1 MSEEELKEE
10 GPQPFRPAVVI
21 PCYNHGRTL
30 RAVLEGLAPLRLPC
44 LVVDDGSDAENRAMI
59 DAALEGIPYACAIHR
74 ETNGGK
80 GAAVMTGIEALA
92 KEGCTHA
99 LQVDAD
105 GQHDLRDAP
114 KLIAAA
120 KASPAALVSGRPVY
134 DASAPAGRKFG
145 RLVTQFWVALETLS
159 LDVKD
164 SMCGFRVYPVVPLMA
179 LFRKAR
185 LGERMD
191 FDIEV
196 LVRLHWA
203 GVPMVFIPTRVI
215 YPEGGLSHFDY
226 VKDNVRISKMHT
238 RLVLEAPAHWL
249 GKLTGGRSGKAEA
262 VEKAGGGSEGA
273 GEAAGFARTSG
284 WAGAAER
291 GGAAGIRILLW
302 LYRRLGR
309 RAFGLALR
317 VVILFYWATGGA
329 ARKASA
335 EYLARVTAFA
345 ARKGLPEIWS
355 EHPNTY
361 RHFLHF
367 GYAMLDRIAA
377 WQGDFE
383 IGRDLVFEGRSAENL
398 AARQGARGKLLLTSH
413 FGVAE
418 VCRALAE
425 GEREV
430 PVTAILFEGNAK
442 RFRRALE
449 SLAPGSRPD
458 VVALESID
466 IGTAAR
472 LSEKIE
478 RGEWVAIAADR
489 TPPVRGR
496 TASRVVWAE
505 FLGRKAPFPVGPY
518 VLASLLECEVCTLFA
533 VREGGAFRVRCDKF
547 EDRISLP
554 RKGREAALAALACRF
569 AKRLE
574 VEVLAQPL
582 EWFNFYDFWSDPDKR
597 PGASDSRG

>member
-1 MSEEELKEE
+1 MPEEELKDKEAR
-10 GPQPFRPAVVI
+10 PFRPAVLI

-44 LVVDDGSDAENRAMI
+44 LVVDDGSDAENRALI
-59 DAALEGIPYACAIHR
+59 DAAADEIPYACAIHR
-74 ETNGGK
+74 EANGGK

-92 KEGCTHA
+92 KEGCTHV

-159 LDVKD
+159 LDVRD
-164 SMCGFRVYPVVPLMA
+164 SMCGFRVYPVAPLVA
-179 LFRKAR
+179 LFKKKRP
-185 LGERMD
+185 GERMD

-196 LVRLHWA
+196 LVRLHWV

-226 VKDNVRISKMHT
+226 VKDNIRISKMHT
-238 RLVLEAPAHWL
+238 RLVLEAPVHWL
-249 GKLTGGRSGKAEA
+249 EKLTGGRSAKSAQTESLP
-262 VEKAGGGSEGA
+262 EGGG
-273 GEAAGFARTSG
+273 EAPAETSG
-284 WAGAAER
+284 WAAEGER

-309 RAFGLALR
+309 RVFGLALR

-329 ARKASA
+329 ARRASA
-335 EYLARVTAFA
+335 LYLSRVTACA
-345 ARKGLPEIWS
+345 ARKGLPEIWA

-383 IGRDLVFEGRSAENL
+383 IGRDLVFEGRSAEDL
-398 AARQGARGKLLLTSH
+398 AARPGARGKLLLTSH

-442 RFRRALE
+442 RFRQALE
-449 SLAPGSRPD
+449 ALAPGSRPD

-489 TPPVRGR
+489 TPPLRGR
-496 TASRVVWAE
+496 TASRVVWAD

-533 VREGGAFRVRCDKF
+533 AREGEAFRVCCDKF
-547 EDRISLP
+547 ADRISLP
-554 RKGREAALAALACRF
+554 RKGREAALEKLAARF
-569 AKRLE
+569 AERLE
-574 VEVLAQPL
+574 AEVLARPL

-597 PGASDSRG
+597 PGSQDRAA